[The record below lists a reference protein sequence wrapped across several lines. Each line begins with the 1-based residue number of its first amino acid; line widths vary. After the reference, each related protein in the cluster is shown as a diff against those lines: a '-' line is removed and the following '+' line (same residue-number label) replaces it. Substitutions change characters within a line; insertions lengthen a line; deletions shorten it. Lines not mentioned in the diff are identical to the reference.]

1 MLNSVLT
8 KTEQIALV
16 KEWIT
21 DLRNPENKQIHGQL
35 KKLLNDEP
43 GFAAAHIYGYCCLG
57 LLCEIAVEHD
67 LLVKK
72 NNNDYAQNGYI
83 LHTSLENFRYTI
95 GLEDREEQKLIRLN
109 DGLHNERQHTFPEIA
124 EYIEKNIL
132 PRMQAELETF
142 EASKPTES
150 QV

>member
-1 MLNSVLT
+1 MLKS
-8 KTEQIALV
+8 EQIALV
-16 KEWIT
+16 KEWIA
-21 DLRNPENKQIHGQL
+21 DLRDPENRQINGQL
-35 KKLLNDEP
+35 KRELTGPEYE
-43 GFAAAHIYGYCCLG
+43 HIYGYCCLG
-57 LLCEIAVEHD
+57 RLCEIAVEHD

-95 GLEDREEQKLIRLN
+95 GLEDREEQKLIRMN
-109 DGLHNERQHTFPEIA
+109 DGLHSERKHTFPEIA

-150 QV
+150 KV